1 MFLTDNLHQTTTEIM
16 EIKILGTG
24 CPKCKSLEKMTQEA
38 VSLSGAKAT
47 ITKVED
53 IMKIMEYGV
62 MKTPGLVI
70 NDKVVLSGRLPSQK
84 EILELINQNK

>member
-1 MFLTDNLHQTTTEIM
+1 M

-38 VSLSGAKAT
+38 VSLSGSEVT
-47 ITKVED
+47 ITKEED

-70 NDKVVLSGRLPSQK
+70 NGKVVLSGRLPSPK